1 MEDRHYC
8 LKLFEDI
15 HQKYNLQEC
24 DYKEFVEALGGKKK
38 EVDVSNAQMV
48 KIEFDE
54 IEANVEDGLDEF
66 YPELRFYYKS
76 SKIWNIISDAD
87 YGYSGIGG
95 QKILHSSE
103 MSESTLKKIAE
114 CLKDDEVY
122 QLYSDKYNRK
132 NCLRP
137 TGIVI
142 LSKKTIN
149 LTDAAYDTTNN

>member
-15 HQKYNLQEC
+15 HEKYNLQEC

-48 KIEFDE
+48 KIEFDT
-54 IEANVEDGLDEF
+54 IESCVEDGMEEF
-66 YPELRFYYKS
+66 YPEMRFYYKS
-76 SKIWNIISDAD
+76 SRIWSIIPDAD

-103 MSESTLKKIAE
+103 MADSTLKRIAE
-114 CLKDDEVY
+114 CLKDDEIY
-122 QLYSDKYNRK
+122 EIYSDKYNRK
-132 NCLRP
+132 TCLRP

-142 LSKKTIN
+142 LSKKTVN
-149 LTDAAYDTTNN
+149 LTNTTNNTTNN